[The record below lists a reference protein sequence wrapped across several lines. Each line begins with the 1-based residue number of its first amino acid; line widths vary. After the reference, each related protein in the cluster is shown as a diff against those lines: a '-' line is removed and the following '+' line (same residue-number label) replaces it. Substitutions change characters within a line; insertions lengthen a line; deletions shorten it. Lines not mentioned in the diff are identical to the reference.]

1 MKKAI
6 KTISYI
12 VYPPNYSNDGS
23 YIKCDTKKKAFKTAI
38 RLGNDAEVHRNL
50 LALNSHGAGTFT
62 MTTHVFAVVCSKYLI
77 EELRNGRNMMNSFNA
92 KIRNINGKY
101 ACVFRKKRVKCFH

>member
-6 KTISYI
+6 KTISYM

-38 RLGNDAEVHRNL
+38 RLGNDAEVHQHHQ
-50 LALNSHGAGTFT
+50 ALNSHGAGTFT
-62 MTTHVFAVVCSKYLI
+62 MTTHSFAVVCSKYLI